1 MEFMEGFGDNNAMD
15 KIKVVMLAGNLKMDG
30 ISAVIMNYCTH
41 MDLNKFDITIMAGI
55 PIERFYREKCM
66 EYGIT
71 IEELPQRKI
80 SNPVY
85 FTMLNKK
92 LRTTKFDIC
101 HVHGN
106 SATSAAEL
114 VLAELNHIK
123 IRIMHCHNSKCQH
136 EKIHEILLPV
146 FKRMYTQAFS
156 CSTLAGDWIFGKG
169 RFTVISNGFEIEN
182 YKFHSQKRE
191 QYRRLM
197 KLEDCFVLGYV
208 GRLNYQK
215 NPWFVIKSFEKYA
228 ESAPGARLL
237 MVGNGSERK
246 EIEEYVSR
254 SPYRDRIIIY
264 GESNDVAGLLSA
276 MDLFLFPS
284 RYEGLGISAAE
295 AQISGLPCIV
305 SEHVPRDVQVGDN
318 IRFLPISETDI
329 TLWVKTMEEFEH
341 TEYSR
346 LDYYE
351 DNKADIEKYDI
362 RICAKQLE
370 GIYIN
375 LYNSV

>member
-1 MEFMEGFGDNNAMD
+1 M
-15 KIKVVMLAGNLKMDG
+15 
-30 ISAVIMNYCTH
+30 
-41 MDLNKFDITIMAGI
+41 
-55 PIERFYREKCM
+55 
-66 EYGIT
+66 
-71 IEELPQRKI
+71 
-80 SNPVY
+80 
-85 FTMLNKK
+85 
-92 LRTTKFDIC
+92 
-101 HVHGN
+101 
-106 SATSAAEL
+106 
-114 VLAELNHIK
+114 
-123 IRIMHCHNSKCQH
+123 
-136 EKIHEILLPV
+136 
-146 FKRMYTQAFS
+146 
-156 CSTLAGDWIFGKG
+156 
-169 RFTVISNGFEIEN
+169 
-182 YKFHSQKRE
+182 
-191 QYRRLM
+191 
-197 KLEDCFVLGYV
+197 LGYV

-246 EIEEYVSR
+246 EIEEYVSC

-305 SEHVPRDVQVGDN
+305 SERVPRDVQVGDN

>member
-1 MEFMEGFGDNNAMD
+1 
-15 KIKVVMLAGNLKMDG
+15 
-30 ISAVIMNYCTH
+30 
-41 MDLNKFDITIMAGI
+41 
-55 PIERFYREKCM
+55 
-66 EYGIT
+66 
-71 IEELPQRKI
+71 
-80 SNPVY
+80 
-85 FTMLNKK
+85 
-92 LRTTKFDIC
+92 
-101 HVHGN
+101 
-106 SATSAAEL
+106 
-114 VLAELNHIK
+114 
-123 IRIMHCHNSKCQH
+123 
-136 EKIHEILLPV
+136 
-146 FKRMYTQAFS
+146 
-156 CSTLAGDWIFGKG
+156 
-169 RFTVISNGFEIEN
+169 
-182 YKFHSQKRE
+182 
-191 QYRRLM
+191 
-197 KLEDCFVLGYV
+197 
-208 GRLNYQK
+208 
-215 NPWFVIKSFEKYA
+215 
-228 ESAPGARLL
+228 

-305 SEHVPRDVQVGDN
+305 SERVPRDVQVGDN